1 MIDKIL
7 FPALCL
13 CSLTLCACGEKP
25 EADDPRCEQ
34 AVREMDCGCIPV
46 ETAKKVVGS
55 IFKVVRGEKVSHPM
69 TIGSMNVVAYDADQ
83 GVVTY
88 SPGIDGQTQEPVT
101 EKLPILFFRAAD
113 KEIMLDYA
121 QRGKLDEITVQG
133 IIDKE
138 YKCLA
143 CLRVNEW
150 KKELAPDSRD
160 EEDTGDDAVTLP
172 PDTGL
177 SPQGQE

>member
-1 MIDKIL
+1 MKAKIL
-7 FPALCL
+7 FPFLCL
-13 CSLTLCACGEKP
+13 GALTLCSCGEKP
-25 EADDPRCEQ
+25 EVDDPLCEQ
-34 AVREMDCGCIPV
+34 ALREMDCGSIPV
-46 ETAKKVVGS
+46 ETAKKVVGN

-69 TIGSMNVVAYDADQ
+69 TIGSINIVAYDADR

-101 EKLPILFFRAAD
+101 EELPILFFRAAD

-121 QRGKLDEITVQG
+121 QRGKLDEIAVQG

-138 YKCLA
+138 YECLA

-160 EEDTGDDAVTLP
+160 EEDAGDDAVTLP

-177 SPQGQE
+177 SPQDQE

>member
-1 MIDKIL
+1 M
-7 FPALCL
+7 
-13 CSLTLCACGEKP
+13 
-25 EADDPRCEQ
+25 
-34 AVREMDCGCIPV
+34 
-46 ETAKKVVGS
+46 
-55 IFKVVRGEKVSHPM
+55 
-69 TIGSMNVVAYDADQ
+69 
-83 GVVTY
+83 
-88 SPGIDGQTQEPVT
+88 T

-121 QRGKLDEITVQG
+121 QRGKLDEIAVQG

-138 YKCLA
+138 YECLA

-177 SPQGQE
+177 SPQDQE